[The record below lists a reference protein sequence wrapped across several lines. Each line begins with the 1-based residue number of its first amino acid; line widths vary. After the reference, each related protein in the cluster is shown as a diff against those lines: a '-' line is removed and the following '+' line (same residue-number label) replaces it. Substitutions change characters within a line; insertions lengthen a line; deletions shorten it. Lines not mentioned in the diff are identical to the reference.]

1 MYVYLADY
9 CLFSLCLLGMMIL
22 LVHYIHSHTIHL
34 DADTLYG
41 DPPGAVTSRMTF
53 LETWILNEFWK
64 IIPNYS
70 YC

>member
-1 MYVYLADY
+1 
-9 CLFSLCLLGMMIL
+9 MIL

-34 DADTLYG
+34 DTDTLYG
-41 DPPGAVTSRMTF
+41 DPPVAVTSRMTF
-53 LETWILNEFWK
+53 LETWILNEFWQ